1 MNSIR
6 NFRFELPLLR
16 WHYLRKIC
24 VCRRIY
30 QVILLSFCGALLL
43 GPLSVLQLGAW
54 SWMLFAYS
62 HEAGFSTAMEE
73 TFSGERPCRLC
84 TMIEESAAES
94 NTHSDPASVMDREF
108 KLLAL
113 KLQNAAVIG
122 LPSYQMRYPLHDAV
136 PSRQLQDVNLP
147 PPK

>member
-1 MNSIR
+1 M
-6 NFRFELPLLR
+6 
-16 WHYLRKIC
+16 
-24 VCRRIY
+24 Y

-62 HEAGFSTAMEE
+62 HEAGFSTALEE
-73 TFSGERPCRLC
+73 TFSGERPCSLC
-84 TMIEESAAES
+84 TMIEASAAES
-94 NTHSDPASVMDREF
+94 NTHSDPVSVMDREF

-113 KLQNAAVIG
+113 KLQNFAVIG
-122 LPSYQMRYPLHDAV
+122 LPGFQMRYPHHDAV
-136 PSRQLQDVNLP
+136 PGRQLQDVSLP